1 MTTTECEYTHNICL
15 CMSMSHGGGGGGGGV
30 HACVSLCM
38 YTCTLHCVSDVV
50 VCTGKVIFV
59 RPHLLRPASSPD
71 YFLMM

>member
-1 MTTTECEYTHNICL
+1 MRHFDLKDDQNVSLQFPPLATVCDCS
-15 CMSMSHGGGGGGGGV
+15 CM
-30 HACVSLCM
+30 CVSLCM
-38 YTCTLHCVSDVV
+38 TCTLHCVSDVV

>member
-1 MTTTECEYTHNICL
+1 
-15 CMSMSHGGGGGGGGV
+15 MSMSHGGGGGGGGGGV

-59 RPHLLRPASSPD
+59 RPHLLRPASSPA